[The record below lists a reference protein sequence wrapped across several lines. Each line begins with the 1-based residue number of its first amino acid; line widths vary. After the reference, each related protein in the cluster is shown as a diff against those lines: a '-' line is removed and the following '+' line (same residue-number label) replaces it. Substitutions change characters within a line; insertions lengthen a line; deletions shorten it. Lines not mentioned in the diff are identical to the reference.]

1 MAWNRSSENGEAVSR
16 PLQKRK
22 GFRFPVRGAIAGV
35 IVVLGAAVAAWW
47 VWPDASAPVAE
58 DDDGTKKGLIKEVT
72 PAAAPKAEE
81 PKPEKKRVNYWEVD
95 ASQTNGFTEVMRRK
109 WEQERRPRMEPRK
122 RERKRA
128 PYEIFSHPS
137 ENAIARYLVVEPGTT
152 FIGSPD
158 FGERF
163 KEDFR
168 KSCEEPIIVS
178 ADDDDYAKELKKL
191 VRDTKVELCNRL
203 ANGEDLS
210 EIMMTAH
217 QEMQKLGQVKGEI
230 MRMTRE
236 SAGDMAT
243 KEDVADLIAAANR
256 MLEEKGIG
264 PIEDTLFIS
273 ANLGRNLRNKGT
285 STEATHE

>member
-1 MAWNRSSENGEAVSR
+1 M
-16 PLQKRK
+16 
-22 GFRFPVRGAIAGV
+22 RGAIAGA
-35 IVVLGAAVAAWW
+35 IVVLGAAVVAWLILSGSD
-47 VWPDASAPVAE
+47 DAPAQ
-58 DDDGTKKGLIKEVT
+58 GTKHKARGTIREVT

-178 ADDDDYAKELKKL
+178 ADDDDYTKALKKL